1 MVAQHAFAD
10 LHCLPC
16 TPPVLYCSPCTVCR
30 MASVVLPALHRLST
44 LLVARYQFFRWAL
57 SAILLRR
64 IWSFYGT
71 WNFAAILRHA
81 KFGKVQIARTY
92 GLLNLAAEFYLEF
105 YRYEILRL
113 SSKFS
118 ACRGST
124 LKFYG
129 QCCEQGKF

>member
-1 MVAQHAFAD
+1 MSF
-10 LHCLPC
+10 
-16 TPPVLYCSPCTVCR
+16 CS
-30 MASVVLPALHRLST
+30 
-44 LLVARYQFFRWAL
+44 AR
-57 SAILLRR
+57 
-64 IWSFYGT
+64 
-71 WNFAAILRHA
+71 NFAAILRRA

-124 LKFYG
+124 LKFHG
-129 QCCEQGKF
+129 QRCKQGINLDFKILRRGI

>member
-1 MVAQHAFAD
+1 MYA
-10 LHCLPC
+10 
-16 TPPVLYCSPCTVCR
+16 CR
-30 MASVVLPALHRLST
+30 APFVVWRLFCAIRLS
-44 LLVARYQFFRWAL
+44 LPVCAARRAVLVFAMGSL
-57 SAILLRR
+57 AILPRR